1 MAHRNARLTPVTRAE
16 LVERV
21 TDGWPQAEVARLFRV
36 SRATVAKWVR
46 RFREGRTGRALR
58 PLQPSP
64 AQPPPDR
71 SVAGSSHLRCTPVF
85 RLGATP
91 HRVAVGHRPLHRLR
105 RPAPRRTPPPRVAP
119 SHHTG
124 RSCATSMP
132 ARARWFTSTSRNSV
146 ASRRV
151 AASASCPASPR
162 PTAVLSAAP
171 ASVSISSMWP
181 WTTIPATPTSRPCRT
196 NAARLLLPSSS
207 GRWPTSGARASPS
220 SAS

>member
-46 RFREGRTGRALR
+46 RFREGGPDALYDRSSR
-58 PLQPSP
+58 PLRSPRRPVSCRKQPS
-64 AQPPPDR
+64 ALH
-71 SVAGSSHLRCTPVF
+71 AGLSP
-85 RLGATP
+85 G
-91 HRVAVGHRPLHRLR
+91 GHTASGGGWAS
-105 RPAPRRTPPPRVAP
+105 PAPPSTPSCAAP
-119 SHHTG
+119 DSTASRGSIAPHG